1 MGSAPYGPPRTDT
14 LEPRSRQIFENG
26 LMKMAD
32 VVETAQVIGR
42 LRSLAWPAGLDEL
55 VGAIDDPAYLI
66 EDDIE
71 VNPFGTSLLWLLER
85 HMEEGT
91 LPRRIWA
98 KGSGNNPP
106 VIPSSLITTVPATI
120 PAAVKETLNTRNPS
134 DLYPT
139 S

>member
-1 MGSAPYGPPRTDT
+1 
-14 LEPRSRQIFENG
+14 
-26 LMKMAD
+26 MKMAG
-32 VVETAQVIGR
+32 VVGIFLSFFLVYEAEAQQLISSMTIETAQVIGR
-42 LRSLAWPAGLDEL
+42 LRSLAWSAGLDEL

-71 VNPFGTSLLWLLER
+71 VNPFGTSLLWPLER

-91 LPRRIWA
+91 LPRRIRA

>member
-1 MGSAPYGPPRTDT
+1 MKMGSVVD
-14 LEPRSRQIFENG
+14 IFLSFFLVYEAEAQQ
-26 LMKMAD
+26 LISSMTI
-32 VVETAQVIGR
+32 ETAQVIGP
-42 LRSLAWPAGLDEL
+42 LHSLAWSAGLAGLDEL
-55 VGAIDDPAYLI
+55 VGAIDDPTYLI

-106 VIPSSLITTVPATI
+106 VIPSTLITTVPATI
-120 PAAVKETLNTRNPS
+120 PAAAKETLNIRNPS